1 MLKEKAQELVNETN
15 EVTRIAFKASINPD
29 AIEYIDADSFH
40 ALPEALKLVT
50 HINEYLVTEAQ
61 VLDEIKSKLDK
72 LQKD

>member
-15 EVTRIAFKASINPD
+15 EVTRIAFKARINSD
-29 AIEYIDADSFH
+29 AIEYIDADSFN
-40 ALPEALKLVT
+40 AMQKALKLVT

>member
-15 EVTRIAFKASINPD
+15 EVTRIAFKARINSD
-29 AIEYIDADSFH
+29 TIEYIDADSFN
-40 ALPEALKLVT
+40 AMQKALKLVT

>member
-29 AIEYIDADSFH
+29 TIEYIDADSFN
-40 ALPEALKLVT
+40 AMQKALKLVT
-50 HINEYLVTEAQ
+50 YINEYLVTEAQ